1 MCCLDESKLHR
12 IASHIICFKNQKA
25 RRNLI
30 KANIDLKK
38 LHKLSKKELNS
49 VGFNKN
55 DINNIKFNYRE
66 IAEKEIHKCKSN
78 NISLIFKE
86 DEFYPSLLSEIYDP
100 PDFIYVMGDNSV
112 LKTIKIAVVGSRR
125 ASPYGMA
132 SLRSILPDVC
142 KSGLTVV
149 SGMAYGIDSMS
160 HEIAIEQGEKT
171 IGVNAGG
178 LLHLYPAGKRY
189 LIDKIVENGCVI
201 SEFPMDV
208 IPRPFYF
215 PVRNRI
221 ISGISKSVLVVEAA
235 FKSGSLIT
243 ARLAIE
249 QNRDVYAVP
258 GRIDSHLS
266 EGTHYLIQQGAKL
279 ITSSKDIFDDYGI
292 EYKKGGKK
300 EPEDLSLKEKKILD
314 LIKENEVKDIDYFVE
329 NLDISVSEIIS
340 LLMGMILK
348 NIIIEEEGGYRKLI

>member
-1 MCCLDESKLHR
+1 MYCLDESKLHR
-12 IASHIICFKNQKA
+12 IATHIICFKNQKA
-25 RRNLI
+25 RRSLI

-38 LHKLSKKELNS
+38 LYKFSKKELNS
-49 VGFNKN
+49 IGFNKDEIN
-55 DINNIKFNYRE
+55 DIKFNYIE
-66 IAEKEIHKCKSN
+66 IAEKEIHKCKLN
-78 NISLIFKE
+78 NIYLIFKE
-86 DEFYPSLLSEIYDP
+86 DEFYPSLLPEIYDS
-100 PDFIYVMGDNSV
+100 PDFIYVIGDTSA
-112 LKTIKIAVVGSRR
+112 LKTVKIAVVGSRR
-125 ASPYGMA
+125 PSSYGMM
-132 SLRSILPDVC
+132 SLSNILPDIC

-160 HEIAIEQGEKT
+160 HKIAIEQNGKT

-178 LLHLYPAGKRY
+178 LLHIYPAGKRY

-201 SEFPMDV
+201 SEFPVDV
-208 IPRPFYF
+208 TPRPFYF
-215 PVRNRI
+215 PIRNRL

-249 QNRDVYAVP
+249 QNRDVYAIP

-266 EGTHYLIQQGAKL
+266 KGTNYLIQQGAKL

-292 EYKKGGKK
+292 EYKEERK
-300 EPEDLSLKEKKILD
+300 EELINLSLKEKKILD
-314 LIKENEVKDIDYFVE
+314 LIKENEVKGIDYFVE

-348 NIIIEEEGGYRKLI
+348 NIITEETGGYRKLI